1 MRRLSFI
8 SLIVLTL
15 AACSPGTMPD
25 GWDWNAPEAKQQ
37 AAAEPPAPL
46 QRNKDFD
53 QRLAA
58 ISQQLETEAQPW
70 QSGPSQP
77 VSNQPSVSTAAPQAA
92 GPIKV
97 ALLVPMSG
105 AQKDLGQSMMVAG
118 QMALQDLRV
127 KAIQLLPRDSGET
140 PESAKA
146 AVQAAVNDGAKLILG
161 PIFAEQV
168 KVAGRASTV
177 PLIGFTTDWTAAD
190 GKTFVMGFL
199 PYEQVRR
206 VADFAAER
214 KAMDILVV
222 APDSPY
228 GRAVARTAVDYNR
241 LPTKMLIAQQND
253 TINMMIAKIRPQ
265 ITPQTALLIAYD
277 GVTTRRLVANLAAA
291 QITPKTHLILGTGL
305 LDDPQLASAREVEGV
320 YFASAPT
327 AQRDRFESRYRSVA
341 GKAPARL
348 ASLAYDATALAAVV
362 ASEGGDAANPF
373 PVSEIKDANGFAGV
387 DGIFRFQ
394 DNGLVSRGLAILTWQ
409 AGALREVSPAPASFQ

>member
-1 MRRLSFI
+1 MRALPFI
-8 SLIVLTL
+8 SLLLLTL
-15 AACSPGTMPD
+15 TACAPGQMPD
-25 GWDWNAPEAKQQ
+25 GWDWNAPKE

-58 ISQQLETEAQPW
+58 ISQKLETEQRPW

-77 VSNQPSVSTAAPQAA
+77 NGSDRTQPVEQAPLGAA
-92 GPIKV
+92 PIKV
-97 ALLVPMSG
+97 ALIVPLSG
-105 AQKDLGQSMMVAG
+105 AQKDLGNSMMVAG

-127 KAIQLLPRDSGET
+127 KAIELLPRDSGDT
-140 PESAKA
+140 PASAEA
-146 AVQAAVNDGAKLILG
+146 AVKSAINEGAKLVLG
-161 PIFAEQV
+161 PVFAEQV
-168 KVAGRASTV
+168 KTAGRASTV
-177 PLIGFTTDWTAAD
+177 PLIGFTTDWTAASNN
-190 GKTFVMGFL
+190 TFVMGFL

-214 KAMDILVV
+214 QATGLLVV

-228 GRAVARTAVDYNR
+228 GRAVARTATEYNK
-241 LPTKMLIAQQND
+241 LPTKMLIAQPAD
-253 TINMMIAKIRPQ
+253 TINMMVAKIRAQ
-265 ITPQTALLIAYD
+265 LTPQTALLIAYD
-277 GVTTRRLVANLAAA
+277 GVTTRRLVANLSAAG
-291 QITPKTHLILGTGL
+291 ITPKTNLLLGTGL

-327 AQRDRFESRYRSVA
+327 AQRARFESRYRSVA
-341 GKAPARL
+341 NKQPARL

-362 ASEGGDAANPF
+362 AASSGNPSSPF
-373 PVSEIKDANGFAGV
+373 SIADIKDTNGFAGV

-409 AGALREVSPAPASFQ
+409 AGQLREISPAPASFQ